1 MRYLK
6 SLIYKRIF
14 NNKSIN
20 KLNLLSIT
28 FAGLLLTLFIC
39 IAIYNSYTQYKN
51 DIKLLELDYIKS
63 QKKFIKQETKRVLN
77 FIKYKH
83 QQNKDSLKNKKV
95 QLVELQNEIVDII
108 EHTRDERDGTGYVF
122 IYTFQGINI
131 ADPILKEN
139 TGKNLINFK
148 DTNGKL
154 VIKELIDISKN
165 IDGGYVNYVW
175 NKPTTNRLSPKI
187 SYAISYKP
195 WNWMIGSGIYLDDL
209 DIVFQQKKEE
219 YYKKISK
226 YLLQTLFLILILFI
240 IGSFIYKFIMS
251 IIQDDI
257 GFIKKASENLEHID
271 TKDISFKEFKK
282 VAYHINIMNNELKD
296 LNKNLE
302 QKVELRTSELE
313 VSKQYAL
320 NLVEQQDK
328 FIKDAIHEINTPLSI
343 IITNI
348 DLFKLKYSSNKYL
361 SKIEAGSKIIHNI
374 YNDLEFMVKK
384 DRIKYSKQKIELS
397 VFIKERVEFFNQIAK
412 GNNLSFKLSID
423 DEINIKFNPTLL
435 QRVCDNTLSNAIKY
449 SFENTIVEIHLYR
462 KDEKIVF
469 EVINAGETIKDTTK
483 LFDRFY
489 RENNSRGGFGI
500 GLNIIKE
507 ICDKNKVEME
517 VESDNDITTFRYIF
531 NTEKL

>member
-1 MRYLK
+1 MKYAK
-6 SLIYKRIF
+6 SLIHKKIF

-51 DIKLLELDYIKS
+51 DIKQLEFEYIKS

-83 QQNKDSLKNKKV
+83 KQNQNNLKNKKI
-95 QLVELQNEIVDII
+95 QLLELQKEIIDVI
-108 EHTRDERDGTGYVF
+108 EHTREERDGTGYIF
-122 IYTFQGINI
+122 IYTFDGVNI
-131 ADPILKEN
+131 ADPILKKN
-139 TGKNLINFK
+139 VGKNLINFK

-154 VIKELIDISKN
+154 VIKELIDVSKN

-175 NKPTTNRLSPKI
+175 NKPTTNKLSPKV

-195 WNWMIGSGIYLDDL
+195 WNWMIGSGIYLDDIN
-209 DIVFQQKKEE
+209 IVLKQKKDE
-219 YYKKISK
+219 YYKKISQ
-226 YLLQTLFLILILFI
+226 YLLQTLLLILILFI

-257 GFIKKASENLEHID
+257 GFIKIASENLEHIN

-302 QKVELRTSELE
+302 QKVELRTKELE

-320 NLVEQQDK
+320 DLVEQQDR

-384 DRIKYSKQKIELS
+384 DRITYSEQKIELS
-397 VFIKERVEFFNQIAK
+397 SFIKERVDFFNEIAK
-412 GNNLSFKLSID
+412 GNNLAFKLFVD
-423 DEINIKFNPTLL
+423 KNININFNPTLL

-449 SFENTIVEIHLYR
+449 SFENTKVKINLY
-462 KDEKIVF
+462 KEDDKIIF
-469 EVINAGETIKDTTK
+469 EVVNCGKTIKDITK

-507 ICDKNKVEME
+507 ICDKNKVTME
-517 VESDNDITTFRYIF
+517 VESSDDITTFRYIF
-531 NTEKL
+531 NMEK